1 MRLIWAF
8 SVYKTTTAPQCVWAV
23 MRTKGRAW
31 DYEGERQW
39 RPCPWLNNRTRV
51 VESGKLVKGCTHDQL
66 CGRRWHCLYCRPASG
81 ATASVPGCCNH
92 SIGCSDLVLVF
103 CSPEWV
109 FLRSLSGQQCGYV
122 SLYIPLW
129 VLSADKSSVHMCWQ
143 YFWVHT
149 HLMVRFDNE
158 TIFIKARITCKF
170 LMLDT

>member
-103 CSPEWV
+103 CSLEWV
-109 FLRSLSGQQCGYV
+109 FLRSLSGTAVWLRIPIYSFVSAECRQKQCSHVLAVFLGSHPFDG
-122 SLYIPLW
+122 SL
-129 VLSADKSSVHMCWQ
+129 
-143 YFWVHT
+143 
-149 HLMVRFDNE
+149 R
-158 TIFIKARITCKF
+158 
-170 LMLDT
+170 

>member
-39 RPCPWLNNRTRV
+39 RPCPWLNNRTSV
-51 VESGKLVKGCTHDQL
+51 VESGKLVEGCTHDQL

-92 SIGCSDLVLVF
+92 SIGCSDLVLDLLFTRMGVF
-103 CSPEWV
+103 TIIV
-109 FLRSLSGQQCGYV
+109 G
-122 SLYIPLW
+122 
-129 VLSADKSSVHMCWQ
+129 DSSVATYPYIFLCECWVQTKAVFTCVGSISGFTPIWWFASIMKQ
-143 YFWVHT
+143 YLSKRASHV
-149 HLMVRFDNE
+149 NS
-158 TIFIKARITCKF
+158 
-170 LMLDT
+170 